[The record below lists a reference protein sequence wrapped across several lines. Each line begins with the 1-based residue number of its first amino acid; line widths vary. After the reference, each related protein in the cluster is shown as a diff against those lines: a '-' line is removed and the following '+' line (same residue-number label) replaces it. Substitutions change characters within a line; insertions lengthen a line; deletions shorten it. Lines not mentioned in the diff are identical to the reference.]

1 MKKIIYIATI
11 GITLLTTSCDD
22 FLDRQVPQG
31 IVTGDQIASPEY
43 VDNLVI
49 SAYAIWATGDDINSS
64 FSLWNYDVRSDDCY
78 KGGSGTEDGGVFNA
92 LEISKGI
99 NTTDW
104 NINDIWKRL
113 YQCITRANTA
123 LQSLDQMDEKTYPL
137 KNQRIAEMRFLRG
150 HAHFMLK
157 QLFKKI
163 VIVNDENMEPDAY
176 NELSNTT
183 YTNDEQWQKIADD
196 FQFAYDNLPEVQI
209 EKGRPAQAAAAAYLA
224 KTYLYKA
231 YRQDGADNALTG
243 INEEDLKLVVKYTDP
258 LIMAKGGYGLETDYS
273 MNFLPQYENG
283 AESVWAIQYSIN
295 DGTYNGNLNWGM
307 GLTTPQIL
315 GCCGFPY
322 KYNEGY
328 IIQNN
333 DDWSRSKGL
342 YGYYVSLKENVDPD
356 CDCLKKGS
364 YWASS
369 LNHIVIRY
377 ADVLLMRAEALIQLN
392 DGRITDAISL
402 INEVRSRAA
411 GSTML
416 IFNYKEDYG
425 VNFKVTPYE
434 LKAYAQDEAMKM
446 LKWERRVEFGME
458 SSRFFDLVRWGE
470 AKDVINAYY
479 VTEASRCSVYKNAG
493 FTENKN
499 EYLPVPFEQI
509 SASNGN
515 YTQNFGW

>member
-243 INEEDLKLVVKYTDP
+243 INEEDLKQ
-258 LIMAKGGYGLETDYS
+258 S
-273 MNFLPQYENG
+273 
-283 AESVWAIQYSIN
+283 
-295 DGTYNGNLNWGM
+295 
-307 GLTTPQIL
+307 
-315 GCCGFPY
+315 
-322 KYNEGY
+322 
-328 IIQNN
+328 
-333 DDWSRSKGL
+333 
-342 YGYYVSLKENVDPD
+342 
-356 CDCLKKGS
+356 
-364 YWASS
+364 
-369 LNHIVIRY
+369 
-377 ADVLLMRAEALIQLN
+377 
-392 DGRITDAISL
+392 
-402 INEVRSRAA
+402 
-411 GSTML
+411 
-416 IFNYKEDYG
+416 
-425 VNFKVTPYE
+425 
-434 LKAYAQDEAMKM
+434 
-446 LKWERRVEFGME
+446 
-458 SSRFFDLVRWGE
+458 
-470 AKDVINAYY
+470 
-479 VTEASRCSVYKNAG
+479 
-493 FTENKN
+493 
-499 EYLPVPFEQI
+499 
-509 SASNGN
+509 
-515 YTQNFGW
+515 